1 MNKLRPA
8 WLVYGVVAAIG
19 AGLLYYSQTASFA
32 WDEGFH
38 LLAAQLIKGGKRPYA
53 DFFFAQTPLNAYLN
67 AFWMSLFGETW
78 RVPHAVDAVLSWATV
93 FLVAQ
98 YVWSRLP
105 SPPGWRAAGAVV
117 AAVSAGLNVQ
127 FVEFSTV
134 QAYGPA
140 LFFAVA
146 AFRMTMFA
154 VRRPRWYACLAA
166 GILGGAAPACT
177 LLTAPVPVVLL
188 LWMWF
193 CGAEAPR
200 RLKPA
205 PLLFIAGAI
214 VPFIPVL
221 VLLVQAP
228 GPTFFDLVK
237 YHMFYRREG
246 WSSEVSHDFDVLTA
260 WINSGQPLLLFLLAA
275 LGLAPLWSRLGMSAS
290 RGGWDDSRS
299 ELRLCAWLSLAL
311 IVHLSI
317 ARPTFERYFLLVTPF
332 MGILAA
338 AGFVTVC
345 SRLVSRPLWP
355 AVAYSVLISAGLA
368 RILYDDR
375 DDFRWRDF
383 EPVAKKVA
391 EVAPPGSPILGDEHV
406 YFLAKRQPPSGM
418 EYADSHKLK
427 LPAEMAR
434 SLHVVP
440 RTEVERWVK
449 AGLFST
455 IETCE
460 EDETIEKLGLK
471 RTYRNSAAFE
481 DCHVFWDHRP

>member
-1 MNKLRPA
+1 METPRPA

-19 AGLLYYSQTASFA
+19 AGLLYYSQTAAFA

-38 LLAAQLIKGGKRPYA
+38 LLAAQLIRAGKRPYA

-78 RVPHAVDAVLSWATV
+78 RVPHAVDAVLSWAAV
-93 FLVAQ
+93 SLVAQ
-98 YVWSRLP
+98 YVWSRFP
-105 SPPGWRAAGAVV
+105 SPTAWRAAGAVV
-117 AAVSAGLNVQ
+117 AAVSVGLNVQ
-127 FVEFSTV
+127 FVEFSTL

-140 LFFAVA
+140 LFSSVA
-146 AFRMTMFA
+146 AFRVTVFA
-154 VRRPRWYACLAA
+154 VRRPQWYACLAA
-166 GILGGAAPACT
+166 GILAGAAPACT
-177 LLTAPVPVVLL
+177 LLTAPVPVVLFV
-188 LWMWF
+188 WMWF

-237 YHMFYRREG
+237 YHMLYRREG
-246 WSSEVSHDFDVLTA
+246 WSSQSHHDFDVLTS
-260 WINSGQPLLLFLLAA
+260 WINSGQALLLLVLAA
-275 LGLAPLWSRLGMSAS
+275 LGAAWSPR
-290 RGGWDDSRS
+290 RS
-299 ELRLCAWLSLAL
+299 ELRLCAWLSLVM

-332 MGILAA
+332 MGILVAH
-338 AGFVTVC
+338 GFVAVC
-345 SRLVSRPLWP
+345 SKLASRPLWP
-355 AVAYSVLISAGLA
+355 ALAYTVLIAAGLA
-368 RILYDDR
+368 RILYDNR

-391 EVAPPGSPILGDEHV
+391 EVAPPGSAILADEHV
-406 YFLAKRQPPSGM
+406 YLLAKRQPPSGM

-434 SLHVVP
+434 SLHIVP
-440 RTEVERWVK
+440 RSDIERWEK

-455 IETCE
+455 VETCE

-471 RTYRNSAAFE
+471 RTYRDSAAIGE
-481 DCHVFWDHRP
+481 CHVFWNHRP